1 MEMSFFSSCKR
12 DLPKKAK
19 YQEINLIASI
29 QKLFPL
35 PSVHSNKFQLPKNV
49 AISLR
54 IHSENESGP
63 DYICITDWP
72 VIYYIVRPPCLH
84 VLEFEV
90 AQLIQGS
97 MDIRTVDRMTKY

>member
-1 MEMSFFSSCKR
+1 MSFFSSCKR
-12 DLPKKAK
+12 YLPKKDK

-35 PSVHSNKFQLPKNV
+35 SSVHSNKFQLPKNV
-49 AISLR
+49 R

-72 VIYYIVRPPCLH
+72 VIYYIVQPPCLQF
-84 VLEFEV
+84 LEFEV

-97 MDIRTVDRMTKY
+97 MDKRTVDRMTKY